1 MQTDTD
7 EKYLHE
13 ELTYKIIGILIK
25 VHNTLGCGF
34 PERIYQR
41 AVVEDLK
48 REDLKVEI
56 EKEIEIVYHAKVI
69 GKYKLDLVVENKI
82 ILELKAA
89 TTTAKIF
96 KDQLIS
102 YLKGTS
108 YQVGILANFGTPK
121 LEYFRLFR
129 AK

>member
-41 AVVEDLK
+41 AVAEDLK
-48 REDLKVEI
+48 REGLKVET
-56 EKEIEIVYHAKVI
+56 EKEIEIIYHAKVI
-69 GKYKLDLVVENKI
+69 GKYKLDLVIEDKI

-89 TTTAKIF
+89 ITTAKIF

-108 YQVGILANFGTPK
+108 YQVGILANFDTPK

>member
-41 AVVEDLK
+41 AVAEDLK
-48 REDLKVEI
+48 REGLKVET
-56 EKEIEIVYHAKVI
+56 EKEIKIIYHAKVI
-69 GKYKLDLVVENKI
+69 GKYKLDLVVEDKI

-89 TTTAKIF
+89 ITTARIF

-102 YLKGTS
+102 YLKGTP
-108 YQVGILANFGTPK
+108 YQVGILANFGTSK
-121 LEYFRLFR
+121 LEYYRLFR

>member
-69 GKYKLDLVVENKI
+69 GKYKLDLVVEDKI

>member
-34 PERIYQR
+34 SERIYQR
-41 AVVEDLK
+41 AVTEDLK
-48 REDLKVEI
+48 REGLKVET

-69 GKYKLDLVVENKI
+69 GKYKLDLVVEDKI

-89 TTTAKIF
+89 ITTARIF

-121 LEYFRLFR
+121 LEYYRLFR

>member
-34 PERIYQR
+34 SERIYQR
-41 AVVEDLK
+41 AVTEDLK
-48 REDLKVEI
+48 REGLKVET

-69 GKYKLDLVVENKI
+69 GKYKLDLVVEDKI

-89 TTTAKIF
+89 ITTAKIF
-96 KDQLIS
+96 RDQLIS

-121 LEYFRLFR
+121 LEYYRLFR